1 MKRKK
6 LSKSQY
12 MRRKRKTPV
21 MKANKKVLYT
31 SSVALSLFAT
41 GITAP
46 NVFALDWNPRSVS
59 EISQEIEDKGGKL
72 TYTVKY
78 GDTLSA
84 IAEAMNIDLD
94 ILAQVNQIA
103 DVNLI
108 FPDTVLTTTVDQNH
122 QVTQIEIQ
130 APVQEEATENTVQ
143 ATVDIAANEITVD
156 DTVIPLES
164 TDAPSSS
171 ASITE
176 VSVETPVE
184 EAPVTE
190 VPVET
195 PVEEAPITE
204 ISVKTPVEKAPI
216 TEVSVEAPVEEAP
229 VTEVPVETPL
239 EETPVEEVPVTEVS
253 VETPVEEA
261 PVTEV
266 PVETPLEETPVEEVP
281 VTEVSVET
289 PVEEAPVTE
298 GPAETPVEE
307 ALVTEVPAETPVEE
321 APVAEVNSVEAAPV
335 TSTPAASTA
344 TTVATVSTTSSSTT
358 SSYDVGLQPQVAAF
372 RAEVANAFG
381 ITSFSGY
388 RAGDTGDHGKGLAID
403 FMVPQ
408 SSALGDQVAAYAAAN
423 LASKNISYIIWKQRF
438 YSPYASIYG
447 PAYTWNLMPDRG
459 SITENHYDHVH
470 VSFNQ

>member
-130 APVQEEATENTVQ
+130 APVQEEADENTVQ

-176 VSVETPVE
+176 VSVEAPVEEAPVPVETPLEETPVEEVPVTEVSVETPVE

-190 VPVET
+190 GP
-195 PVEEAPITE
+195 A
-204 ISVKTPVEKAPI
+204 
-216 TEVSVEAPVEEAP
+216 
-229 VTEVPVETPL
+229 ETPL

-289 PVEEAPVTE
+289 PVEEAPV
-298 GPAETPVEE
+298 
-307 ALVTEVPAETPVEE
+307 
-321 APVAEVNSVEAAPV
+321 AEVNSVEAAPV
-335 TSTPAASTA
+335 TPTPAASTA
-344 TTVATVSTTSSSTT
+344 TTVATVSTTSSSIT

>member
-31 SSVALSLFAT
+31 SSLALSLFAT

-46 NVFALDWNPRSVS
+46 NVFALDWTPRSVS

-130 APVQEEATENTVQ
+130 APVQEEAAENTVQ

-195 PVEEAPITE
+195 P
-204 ISVKTPVEKAPI
+204 
-216 TEVSVEAPVEEAP
+216 
-229 VTEVPVETPL
+229 L

-253 VETPVEEA
+253 VET
-261 PVTEV
+261 
-266 PVETPLEETPVEEVP
+266 L
-281 VTEVSVET
+281 
-289 PVEEAPVTE
+289 VEEAPVTE

-335 TSTPAASTA
+335 TPTPAASTA

-408 SSALGDQVAAYAAAN
+408 SSALGDQVATYAAAN

>member
-31 SSVALSLFAT
+31 SSLALSLFAT

-46 NVFALDWNPRSVS
+46 NVFALDWTPRSVS

-94 ILAQVNQIA
+94 IIAQINQIA

-130 APVQEEATENTVQ
+130 APVQEEAAENTVQ

-195 PVEEAPITE
+195 PLE
-204 ISVKTPVEKAPI
+204 
-216 TEVSVEAPVEEAP
+216 
-229 VTEVPVETPL
+229 ETPL
-239 EETPVEEVPVTEVS
+239 EETPLE
-253 VETPVEEA
+253 
-261 PVTEV
+261 
-266 PVETPLEETPVEEVP
+266 ETPLEETPVEEVP

-307 ALVTEVPAETPVEE
+307 A
-321 APVAEVNSVEAAPV
+321 PVAEVNSVEAAPV
-335 TSTPAASTA
+335 TPTPAASTA

>member
-31 SSVALSLFAT
+31 SSLALSLFAT

-130 APVQEEATENTVQ
+130 APVQEEAAENTVQ

-176 VSVETPVE
+176 VSVET
-184 EAPVTE
+184 
-190 VPVET
+190 
-195 PVEEAPITE
+195 
-204 ISVKTPVEKAPI
+204 
-216 TEVSVEAPVEEAP
+216 PVEEAP

-298 GPAETPVEE
+298 
-307 ALVTEVPAETPVEE
+307 VPAETPVEE

-335 TSTPAASTA
+335 TPTPAASTA

>member
-31 SSVALSLFAT
+31 SSLALSLFAT

-46 NVFALDWNPRSVS
+46 NVFALDWTPRSVS

-130 APVQEEATENTVQ
+130 APVQEETAENTVQ

-156 DTVIPLES
+156 DTVITLES

-171 ASITE
+171 ASI
-176 VSVETPVE
+176 
-184 EAPVTE
+184 
-190 VPVET
+190 
-195 PVEEAPITE
+195 
-204 ISVKTPVEKAPI
+204 
-216 TEVSVEAPVEEAP
+216 
-229 VTEVPVETPL
+229 
-239 EETPVEEVPVTEVS
+239 TEVS

-298 GPAETPVEE
+298 
-307 ALVTEVPAETPVEE
+307 VPAETPVEE

-335 TSTPAASTA
+335 TPTPAASTA
-344 TTVATVSTTSSSTT
+344 TTVATFSTTSSSIT

>member
-31 SSVALSLFAT
+31 SSLALSLFAT

-46 NVFALDWNPRSVS
+46 NVFALDWTPRSVS

-130 APVQEEATENTVQ
+130 APVQEEAAENTVQ

-190 VPVET
+190 V
-195 PVEEAPITE
+195 
-204 ISVKTPVEKAPI
+204 SVKT
-216 TEVSVEAPVEEAP
+216 S
-229 VTEVPVETPL
+229 
-239 EETPVEEVPVTEVS
+239 
-253 VETPVEEA
+253 
-261 PVTEV
+261 
-266 PVETPLEETPVEEVP
+266 
-281 VTEVSVET
+281 
-289 PVEEAPVTE
+289 VEEAPVTE

-307 ALVTEVPAETPVEE
+307 ALVTEVPAETLVEE

-335 TSTPAASTA
+335 TPTPAVSTA

>member
-31 SSVALSLFAT
+31 SSLALSLFAT

-130 APVQEEATENTVQ
+130 APVQEEAAENTVQ
-143 ATVDIAANEITVD
+143 ATVDIAANEITVN

-171 ASITE
+171 ASTTE
-176 VSVETPVE
+176 VSVET
-184 EAPVTE
+184 
-190 VPVET
+190 
-195 PVEEAPITE
+195 
-204 ISVKTPVEKAPI
+204 
-216 TEVSVEAPVEEAP
+216 PVEEAP

-298 GPAETPVEE
+298 VPV
-307 ALVTEVPAETPVEE
+307 ETPVEE

-335 TSTPAASTA
+335 TPTPAASTA

>member
-1 MKRKK
+1 
-6 LSKSQY
+6 
-12 MRRKRKTPV
+12 

-130 APVQEEATENTVQ
+130 APVQEEADENTVQ

-171 ASITE
+171 AS
-176 VSVETPVE
+176 
-184 EAPVTE
+184 
-190 VPVET
+190 
-195 PVEEAPITE
+195 
-204 ISVKTPVEKAPI
+204 I

-281 VTEVSVET
+281 VTEVSVKT
-289 PVEEAPVTE
+289 PVEES
-298 GPAETPVEE
+298 
-307 ALVTEVPAETPVEE
+307 
-321 APVAEVNSVEAAPV
+321 PVAEVNSVEAAPV
-335 TSTPAASTA
+335 TPTPAASTA